1 MLPKLSMKW
10 PRYLMCVFK
19 KQGCNLKLPRKKV
32 MLNTTTKQT
41 FRHTCAFR
49 FKTIIEYQGIKFS
62 IFFMKLC
69 IIKISIAGKLS
80 YMPLNDQVTKYFY
93 SLSKPTIQYQNGNS
107 KFTSILEWSEGIFPL
122 MCSASR
128 LIVLVIWSQYESD
141 SKEWLLHQFS
151 RLTCT
156 VHFFSCSQKHAL

>member
-1 MLPKLSMKW
+1 MINQTAPKICFGIAW
-10 PRYLMCVFK
+10 IYTVRIYE

-32 MLNTTTKQT
+32 MLNTTTKQI

-80 YMPLNDQVTKYFY
+80 YMPLNDQVTK
-93 SLSKPTIQYQNGNS
+93 L
-107 KFTSILEWSEGIFPL
+107 
-122 MCSASR
+122 
-128 LIVLVIWSQYESD
+128 
-141 SKEWLLHQFS
+141 
-151 RLTCT
+151 
-156 VHFFSCSQKHAL
+156 

>member
-1 MLPKLSMKW
+1 MLPKLSMKL

-93 SLSKPTIQYQNGNS
+93 SLPKPTIQYQNGNS
-107 KFTSILEWSEGIFPL
+107 KFTSILE
-122 MCSASR
+122 
-128 LIVLVIWSQYESD
+128 
-141 SKEWLLHQFS
+141 
-151 RLTCT
+151 
-156 VHFFSCSQKHAL
+156 

>member
-1 MLPKLSMKW
+1 MYIK
-10 PRYLMCVFK
+10 YK
-19 KQGCNLKLPRKKV
+19 KQRCNLKLPRKKV
-32 MLNTTTKQT
+32 MLNTTTKQI

-62 IFFMKLC
+62 IFFIKLC

-80 YMPLNDQVTKYFY
+80 YTPWTL
-93 SLSKPTIQYQNGNS
+93 SLWYIFKPIIQYQNGNL

-156 VHFFSCSQKHAL
+156 VHFFSCSQNHAL